1 MQPIDQFAIMRR
13 VEFSDT
19 DMAGIVHF
27 SVYCRYMESAEH
39 ALFRALGHSVVT
51 EIDGRMYGWPRVHME
66 CDWIAPLRFE
76 DEFEIRLFIREL
88 RSKAIVFDFVFTR
101 TNGPQPQRVATGS
114 LTTVCVT
121 HDGAGAMRAAAIPPQ
136 IADRLRPA
144 SKQTLAK
151 ARS

>member
-1 MQPIDQFAIMRR
+1 MQPIDQFAILRR

-27 SVYCRYMESAEH
+27 SAYCRYMESAEH
-39 ALFRALGHSVVT
+39 ALFRSLGHSIVT
-51 EIDGRMYGWPRVHME
+51 EIDGRLYGWPRVHME
-66 CDWIAPLRFE
+66 CDWMAPLRFE
-76 DEFEIRLFIREL
+76 DEFEIRLFVREV
-88 RSKAIVFDFVFTR
+88 RSKALVFDFVFTR
-101 TNGPQPQRVATGS
+101 TSGTQPQRVATGS

-121 HDGAGAMRAAAIPPQ
+121 HDGSGAMRAAAIPTQ

-144 SKQTLAK
+144 SKQTLEK